1 MYGLK
6 RIMEALTDQNETSL
20 VYKGEPV
27 SKQFPALQQ
36 SVYGKPLVYL
46 DNAATTQKPYAVIQ
60 AITEY
65 YSTINSNIHRG
76 VHFLSQKATDAYE
89 VTRNAVAEFINAS
102 HAYEVIFTK
111 GTTDGINLVADAFG
125 SYALGPGDSVLISAM
140 EHHSNIVPWQIA
152 CEKKGAFLK
161 VIPMNEAGELL
172 MDEYVKLLDD
182 SVKIIAL
189 TYVSN
194 SLGTINPVKEVIRLA
209 HQRNIPVLVDA
220 AQAVQHTK
228 VDVQDLDCDFLVFS
242 GHKMYGPTGI
252 GILYGK
258 EEWLNKLPPYQ
269 GGGDMIKTVTFEAT
283 EYNDLP
289 FKFEA
294 GTPHIEGAITLLSAL
309 EFIKE
314 IGLDN
319 IERHE
324 SELLRYA
331 TERLLEIPEVKIV
344 GTAKQKAGA
353 ISLVVDG
360 AHPYDIGVL
369 LDKMGIAVR
378 TGHHCTQPV
387 MDFYNIPGT
396 LRLSFAV
403 YNTKEEVDL
412 FMNSL
417 SRAIRILI

>member
-1 MYGLK
+1 
-6 RIMEALTDQNETSL
+6 MEAFTDQNETSL
-20 VYKGEPV
+20 IIYKGEPIN
-27 SKQFPALQQ
+27 KHFPALQQ
-36 SVYGKPLVYL
+36 SVYGKPLVYF
-46 DNAATTQKPYAVIQ
+46 DNAATTQKPQAVIQ
-60 AITEY
+60 AITDY

-89 VTRNAVAEFINAS
+89 VTRNAIAEFINAS

-125 SYALGPGDSVLISAM
+125 SYDLAPGDSVLISAM

-172 MDEYVKLLDD
+172 MDEYEKLLDD
-182 SVKIIAL
+182 GVKIVSL

-220 AQAVQHTK
+220 AQAVQHIK

-252 GILYGK
+252 GVLYGK

-269 GGGDMIKTVTFEAT
+269 GGGDMIKTVTFEGT

-314 IGLDN
+314 VGLDN

-331 TERLLEIPEVKIV
+331 TEKLLEIPEVKII
-344 GTAKQKAGA
+344 GTAGQKAGA
-353 ISLVVDG
+353 ISLIVDG

-387 MDFYNIPGT
+387 MDFYKIPGT

-403 YNTKEEVDL
+403 YNTKEEIDL
-412 FMNSL
+412 FMSSL
-417 SRAIRILI
+417 KRAIRILI

>member
-1 MYGLK
+1 
-6 RIMEALTDQNETSL
+6 MEAFTDQHETSIL
-20 VYKGEPV
+20 YKGEPI

-36 SVYGKPLVYL
+36 SVYGKPLVYF

-60 AITEY
+60 AITDY

-89 VTRNAVAEFINAS
+89 LTRNAVAEFINAS

-125 SYALGPGDSVLISAM
+125 AYALGPGDSVLISAM

-152 CEKKGAFLK
+152 CEKKGATLK

-172 MDEYVKLLDD
+172 MDEYVRLLDD
-182 SVKIIAL
+182 SVKIVSL

-194 SLGTINPVKEVIRLA
+194 SLGTINPVKEIIKLA

-314 IGLDN
+314 VGLDN

-324 SELLRYA
+324 SALLQYA
-331 TERLLEIPEVKIV
+331 TERLGEIPEVKIV
-344 GTAKQKAGA
+344 GTAGQKAGA
-353 ISLVVDG
+353 ISLIVDG

-387 MDFYNIPGT
+387 MDFYKIPGT

-403 YNTKEEVDL
+403 YNSKEEIDL
-412 FMNSL
+412 FITSL
-417 SRAIRILI
+417 TRAIRILI